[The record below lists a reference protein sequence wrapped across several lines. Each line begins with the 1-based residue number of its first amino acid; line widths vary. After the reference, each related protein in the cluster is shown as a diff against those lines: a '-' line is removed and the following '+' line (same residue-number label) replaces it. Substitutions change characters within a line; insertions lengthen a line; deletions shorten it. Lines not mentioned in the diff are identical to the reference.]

1 VYLTFSDYIDMG
13 GTLTEAAYTRLEY
26 KARRL
31 IDAYTLNRVKALT
44 ETPESVKMLSFELIC
59 LGEQDEE
66 GGQIASVGNDGL
78 SISYT
83 AVDSK
88 EQAESLIRSY
98 LAGEVDADGTP
109 LLFRGV
115 EASCPFFGLIR

>member
-1 VYLTFSDYIDMG
+1 MYLTFSDYIDMG

-31 IDAYTLNRVKALT
+31 IDAYTFNRVKALT

-98 LAGEVDADGTP
+98 LAGEVDAEGTP
-109 LLFRGV
+109 LLYKGV
-115 EASCPFFGLIR
+115 GPCLFFGPTR